1 MTSTLPTTWRPLTL
15 RVWPWKLRISSPV
28 WKYTKWKKKTLKEQL
43 EHGLMVLGNT
53 NSSCLQD
60 FAYMETHLFLFLKLF
75 STTLAMTYA
84 QIMSLHVHVSGSTI
98 QDIIHDLQWNTNKS
112 KGLIQY
118 YRNHLSPD
126 PGVQSRKF
134 LFDMMATQHTC
145 IHKTVMLWWL
155 KVRIRRPVWVNWK
168 KKKSITNEKKHFT
181 RNLVF

>member
-1 MTSTLPTTWRPLTL
+1 
-15 RVWPWKLRISSPV
+15 
-28 WKYTKWKKKTLKEQL
+28 
-43 EHGLMVLGNT
+43 MVLGNT

-84 QIMSLHVHVSGSTI
+84 QIVSLHVHVSRSTI
-98 QDIIHDLQWNTNKS
+98 QDIIHNLQWNTKMS

-126 PGVQSRKF
+126 PGVHSRQF
-134 LFDMMATQHTC
+134 LFDMMTTQHTC

-155 KVRIRRPVWVNWK
+155 KVRIRRPVWVNLKKKKYYKWK
-168 KKKSITNEKKHFT
+168 KKKKKTLHVTSFFKKRLRTNQKWPI
-181 RNLVF
+181 